1 MQLKKM
7 EKQNILKKSI
17 MQIILKD
24 FLKNKLI
31 LKTRQRFK
39 SERYNILTVVI
50 NKIALSTNDDKRMQ
64 SIDSTETC
72 IWNKQRYS
80 TCERKI

>member
-39 SERYNILTVVI
+39 SERYNILTVLI
-50 NKIALSTNDDKRMQ
+50 NKSALSTNDDKRMQ

-72 IWNKQRYS
+72 IWYKQRYN